1 MALFS
6 RKKSYLGIDLG
17 TSSIKLIELTEEAG
31 KPKLVTYGFI
41 EEPTDIV
48 KNDSEEAKRRI
59 ILLLKELIKKTGT
72 TCDRV
77 VAALPSFTVFSSII
91 SLPAMSKK
99 DLNSAVRWEAKKF
112 VPMPLEEMVLDWRLL
127 KDLKEGKK
135 DDEAVKNNENEA
147 QEKEGEEDKKK
158 KKKKKE
164 SLKQS
169 NYKILLT
176 AAPKNLAKKYIE
188 IFKAL
193 NLQIVSLET
202 EAFALERSLIGN
214 DMSPMMIIDIGAL
227 AADISVINEGVPVLN
242 RGIDV
247 GGDTIT
253 KAISNAM
260 NIDLERAE
268 QFKRDFGVSSSETTQ
283 GQIPKTIEFVISS
296 IINEVKHCINLYS
309 NVEETPIEKIILSG
323 GSAFLPNLPEYLS
336 KLFNIKVIIGN
347 PWSRVSFPKELEPAL
362 LEIGPRFSV
371 AIGLAMREII

>member
-1 MALFS
+1 MGLFS
-6 RKKSYLGIDLG
+6 RNKSYLGIDLG
-17 TSSIKLIELTEEAG
+17 TSSIKLVELTEEAG
-31 KPKLVTYGFI
+31 KPRLVTYGFI
-41 EEPTDIV
+41 EEPTDLV
-48 KNDSEEAKRRI
+48 KSDSAEAKKRI
-59 ILLLKELIKKTGT
+59 VLLLKELLKKTGT
-72 TCDRV
+72 SCDRV
-77 VAALPSFTVFSSII
+77 VAALPSFSVFSSII

-127 KDLKEGKK
+127 K
-135 DDEAVKNNENEA
+135 ENE
-147 QEKEGEEDKKK
+147 KEDKEKNRE
-158 KKKKKE
+158 KKE
-164 SLKQS
+164 AKQV

-176 AAPKNLAKKYIE
+176 AAPKSLAKKYIE

-214 DMSPMMIIDIGAL
+214 DPSPMMIIDMGAL
-227 AADISVINEGVPVLN
+227 ATDISVISEGVPVLN

-253 KAISNAM
+253 KAITNAM
-260 NIDLERAE
+260 NIDSGRAE
-268 QFKRDFGVSSSETTQ
+268 QFKRDFGVSPSFAGQ

-296 IINEVKHCINLYS
+296 VINEVRHCLNLYS
-309 NVEETPIEKIILSG
+309 NVEDTPIEKIILSG
-323 GSAFLPNLPEYLS
+323 GSAFLPNFPDYLS
-336 KLFNIKVIIGN
+336 KLFNLKVIIGN

>member
-6 RKKSYLGIDLG
+6 RKKSYLGVDLG